1 MTVHNFRSIQ
11 DDTIYFQDYSI
22 IVGENNVGK
31 SNLIDAIRC
40 FYGDI
45 DFKEDDFCKSCNAKI
60 KQNSSSK
67 SPKQEAW
74 IEIEYNLN
82 DKEYIR
88 LPKKYQIE
96 KNKLRVRKDLSG
108 TGAFY
113 GYTKDGLESST
124 FCGQRNSVPTNLGN
138 IIYVPAVVDINGNT
152 KTSGAAALNNL
163 ITLICQNPSFQKEM
177 DAQLATVIRN
187 LNHATSP
194 KLRSISQAINNEIK
208 SSGVNVNIGTR
219 KFSTEEIL
227 KFLLNINV
235 DDGVGPM
242 DLSKIGTGIQRRI
255 IASLIK
261 LNAHYTS
268 VSERHK
274 KKRLLRAEDFQN
286 ATAELAAKLTGDT
299 TALKK
304 ATHRFIPRMDL
315 LLFEEPEV
323 SLHPA
328 AIADLAHDLH
338 EFAKTTNQQV
348 IATTHSSQLVSED
361 IMDIRGLIRVEKQ
374 KNHTVTY
381 QNKIPDAELQLA
393 KNMVYFDRPRSDMF
407 FAKKVILVEG
417 PTEYMLYNYL
427 KRRGDLP
434 HSMTQ
439 NVTLIETVGKWSMPY
454 FLKVLNNYNI
464 RHAVLYDT
472 DGDPNRQDN
481 VDVRNQ
487 FSALTDYSYGFPRDI
502 ETFCGI
508 KKAGNPAINIINK
521 FEDGTVDATTQA
533 AVVQIFKDM
542 ITKHK

>member
-1 MTVHNFRSIQ
+1 MQINTVTIHNFRSIQ
-11 DDTIYFQDYSI
+11 DASISLQDYSI

-45 DFKEDDFCKSCNAKI
+45 KFTEDDFCKTCN
-60 KQNSSSK
+60 K
-67 SPKQEAW
+67 SDKKHKETW
-74 IEIEYNLN
+74 IEIEYDLT
-82 DKEYIR
+82 DKEYAQ
-88 LPKKYQIE
+88 LPKKYQIST
-96 KNKLRVRKDLSG
+96 NKLRVRKDLTR
-108 TGAFY
+108 TGFFHA
-113 GYTKDGLESST
+113 YTKDGLESSS
-124 FCGQRNSVPTNLGN
+124 FCGQRNNIPTNLGH
-138 IIYVPAVVDINGNT
+138 IIYVPAVVDMDGNA
-152 KTSGAAALNNL
+152 KTSGTSVLHDL
-163 ITLICQNPSFQKEM
+163 ISLLAQNPKFRTEIEKKLVPALQTING
-177 DAQLATVIRN
+177 L
-187 LNHATSP
+187 TSP
-194 KLRSISQAINNEIK
+194 QLRKIRQSINSEIK
-208 SSGVNVNIGTR
+208 SSGVRVNIGAR
-219 KFSTEEIL
+219 KISTEEIL

-235 DDGVGPM
+235 EDGIGPM
-242 DLSKIGTGIQRRI
+242 DISKIGTGVQRRI

-261 LNAHYTS
+261 LNAQYAS
-268 VSERHK
+268 ISEKHK
-274 KKRLLRAEDFQN
+274 AKKTFTTEDYKI
-286 ATAELAAKLTGDT
+286 ATAKLMGNK
-299 TALKK
+299 TALEKSM
-304 ATHRFIPRMDL
+304 HRFKPQMDL

-323 SLHPA
+323 SMHPS

-338 EFAKTTNQQV
+338 NFAKTEHQQV
-348 IATTHSSQLVSED
+348 VATTHSSQLVSED

-374 KNHTVTY
+374 HNNTVVY
-381 QNKIPDAELQLA
+381 QNKIPDMELQLA

-434 HSMTQ
+434 HNLTQ
-439 NVTLIETVGKWSMPY
+439 KVTLIETVGKWSMPY

-464 RHAVLYDT
+464 RHSVMYDT

-481 VDVRNQ
+481 IDVKNE

-508 KKAGNPAINIINK
+508 RKSGNPAINIINK